1 LQIVANKLQNI
12 DIGLEGIGR
21 SGGLAPHTKM
31 FVGAK
36 V

>member
-12 DIGLEGIGR
+12 GIDLERIGL
-21 SGGLAPHTKM
+21 SW
-31 FVGAK
+31 GANFTD